1 MNKLFF
7 VFSFLSRHLTCGMD
21 AMQLSWRR
29 SIVLLKLTTS
39 ATATICLITG
49 SIPWWRWLNK
59 QSPMSEQASA
69 LRFYLPV
76 VGTASRP
83 FLVVSAPLSAVS
95 SCYKCIDV
103 YTQSYNT
110 RHVHHLKTL
119 VKTIMIKLFDTFTN
133 IMCSYID
140 LFGQLLF
147 TWGTELDTI
156 ILTVDSLWAREV
168 WRLLSLVIEMSLVV

>member
-1 MNKLFF
+1 
-7 VFSFLSRHLTCGMD
+7 MD

-39 ATATICLITG
+39 ATATICLITS

-76 VGTASRP
+76 VGTVDRP
-83 FLVVSAPLSAVS
+83 FLVVYAPLSEVS
-95 SCYKCIDV
+95 TCNKCIYV
-103 YTQSYNT
+103 CTQSYNT
-110 RHVHHLKTL
+110 GHVHHLKTL
-119 VKTIMIKLFDTFTN
+119 VKTIIINLFDTFTN

-147 TWGTELDTI
+147 TSGTELYTI
-156 ILTVDSLWAREV
+156 IPTVNSLCSQKSLTFTESCHWNE
-168 WRLLSLVIEMSLVV
+168 SSGMKNH